1 MSIEI
6 LLSDEPF
13 LQARDR
19 CRKQEQEQQQQQPQS
34 SSSSSQPKSSV
45 NITEITD
52 SGNNSCS
59 SGDEVEVDDE
69 LDRPKKYDQ
78 SYGMVI
84 EEQESS
90 PTIST
95 FRPKVDLKKKRDDK
109 EFSSSSSSN
118 NKKKHY
124 DQIEHL
130 SSTKARKLS
139 ENVSSALVLYNPATS
154 ATGTSN
160 ALIPKTHGTVQCKS
174 STSSSIS
181 TSTNMGNVGSPGTL
195 PFAPFLYPQFFFPTQ
210 WSAQFNPNSS
220 SPSSSTTAVQRGR
233 VPLTPTHGNAF
244 PGSSPHSVLA
254 AAAAAAAAV
263 GLSPTLNGTGNG
275 LDHGPMSNG
284 INSSNG
290 NGNSGNNN
298 ANNNTSVN
306 GNGQSNGTTSLN
318 GNYSNSYIQHLLRA
332 EPCPQNRLTQFL
344 QNTATSNG
352 MVGIDG
358 MCEFAARILFSAV
371 EWARAIPHFPDLQV
385 QDQVTLLR
393 VVWSELFILNASQYS
408 MPLQMAPLLAAA
420 NVHASPQL
428 PPDRVMTFM
437 DNIRSLTEQVDKLKA
452 LHVDTAEY
460 SCLKAIVLFNT
471 DVAGLSDANHIES
484 LQEKSQCALEEYC
497 RTTYPS
503 QPIRFG
509 KLLLRLPSLRS
520 ISSQVIEQLFFVRLV
535 GKTPIENLIRE
546 MVLNGNSFSWH
557 SYVPLQ

>member
-130 SSTKARKLS
+130 SSTKTRKLS

-195 PFAPFLYPQFFFPTQ
+195 PFAPFLYPQFFFPTSGTKQSGSGDSNNNSSNNSSSSSSSNMRLNPYDKMSMSMSANDKTQAAFNAAAAAFPLFGMLPIPLSGYAMQPNGSSVGASTHMAPPTSEQQQHFLAAAASLYLYQQQQLAAHYASQ

-420 NVHASPQL
+420 NVHA
-428 PPDRVMTFM
+428 R
-437 DNIRSLTEQVDKLKA
+437 
-452 LHVDTAEY
+452 Y
-460 SCLKAIVLFNT
+460 
-471 DVAGLSDANHIES
+471 
-484 LQEKSQCALEEYC
+484 
-497 RTTYPS
+497 
-503 QPIRFG
+503 
-509 KLLLRLPSLRS
+509 
-520 ISSQVIEQLFFVRLV
+520 
-535 GKTPIENLIRE
+535 
-546 MVLNGNSFSWH
+546 VLNKNK
-557 SYVPLQ
+557 Y